1 MPELPEVETI
11 ARDVQNALVGRR
23 VADARLLDAAV
34 LRPVPPDA
42 DALAYLRGATI
53 TRGHRRAK
61 HLLIDLVGPTGE
73 PLLLGVQLLI
83 YGQLLLES
91 ADAAPEPGVRLVLS
105 LDDGRE
111 VRLADESGYARAR
124 VGPAASTAAALGLAK
139 LGPEPL
145 SDDFTVDR
153 LAGILRGRRGK
164 LKPLLLDQ
172 ERIAGLGNIY
182 VDESL
187 WAARLHP
194 ERVAG
199 SLTEEEAQNLHA
211 AIRASLARGI
221 EDRGTTFDSYRDLF
235 GQPGGHQRNLAVFQR
250 TGKPCPRCG
259 TKIRRTEVGGRPTYT
274 CPVCQPLVPPP
285 TEAPSARLE
294 GF

>member
-11 ARDVQNALVGRR
+11 ARDVQSALVGRR
-23 VADARLLDAAV
+23 VVGARLLDPAV
-34 LRPVPPDA
+34 LRPTPASA
-42 DALAYLRGATI
+42 DPLAYLRGATI
-53 TRGHRRAK
+53 ERGHRRGK
-61 HLLIDLVGPTGE
+61 HLLIDLASPSGE
-73 PLLLGVQLLI
+73 KLLLEFQLLI

-91 ADAAPEPGVRLVLS
+91 PDAPAEPGLRLVLS
-105 LDDGRE
+105 LDDRRE

-124 VGPAASTAAALGLAK
+124 VGPAEEVIADLGLAR

-145 SDDFTVDR
+145 ADDFTPDR
-153 LAGILRGRRGK
+153 LAEILAGRRGK

-172 ERIAGLGNIY
+172 ARIAGLGNIY

-187 WAARLHP
+187 FAARLDP
-194 ERVAG
+194 ERAAG
-199 SLTEEEAQNLHA
+199 SLAPAEVAALYM
-211 AIRASLARGI
+211 AIRANLAQGI

-235 GQPGGHQRNLAVFQR
+235 GRPGGHQRNLAVFQR

-259 TKIRRTEVGGRPTYT
+259 TRIGRREVGGRATYT
-274 CPVCQPLVPPP
+274 CAVCQRPEAESPPG
-285 TEAPSARLE
+285 EARLD

>member
-11 ARDVQNALVGRR
+11 ARDVQSALVGHR
-23 VADARLLDAAV
+23 VADARILDAAV
-34 LRPVPPDA
+34 LRPVPPAA
-42 DALAYLRGATI
+42 DPIAYLRGATI
-53 TRGHRRAK
+53 SRGRRRAK

-73 PLLLGVQLLI
+73 PLLLGIQLLI
-83 YGQLLLES
+83 YGQLLLDS
-91 ADAAPEPGVRLVLS
+91 ADAAPEPGLRLVLI

-111 VRLADESGYARAR
+111 VRLADESGYVRAR
-124 VGPAASTAAALGLAK
+124 VGPAGETAAALGLAK
-139 LGPEPL
+139 LGPEPF
-145 SDDFTVDR
+145 SEEFTVER
-153 LAGILRGRRGK
+153 LAGILGGRRGK

-172 ERIAGLGNIY
+172 ERVAGLGNIY

-199 SLTEEEAQNLHA
+199 SLRQEEVEALHA
-211 AIRASLARGI
+211 AIRANLARGI

-235 GQPGGHQRNLAVFQR
+235 GRPGGHQRNLAVFQR

-259 TKIRRTEVGGRPTYT
+259 TKVRRTEVGGRPTYT
-274 CPVCQPLVPPP
+274 CPVCQLLVPPSELP
-285 TEAPSARLE
+285 APRPE

>member
-11 ARDVQNALVGRR
+11 ARDVQSALVGRR
-23 VADARLLDAAV
+23 IADARILDAAV
-34 LRPVPPDA
+34 LRAVPPDT
-42 DALAYLRGATI
+42 DPIAYLRGATI
-53 TRGHRRAK
+53 ARGHRRAK
-61 HLLIDLVGPTGE
+61 HLLIDLVSASGE
-73 PLLLGVQLLI
+73 PLLLAIQLLI
-83 YGQLLLES
+83 YGQFLLEP
-91 ADAAPEPGVRLVLS
+91 ADAAAEPGLRLVLS

-124 VGPAASTAAALGLAK
+124 VGPAEETAAAIGLAK

-145 SDDFTVDR
+145 SDDFTAER
-153 LAGILRGRRGK
+153 LGVILRGRRGK

-172 ERIAGLGNIY
+172 ERVAGIGNIY

-187 WAARLHP
+187 WTARLHP

-199 SLTEEEAQNLHA
+199 SLTEDEVARLHA
-211 AIRASLARGI
+211 AIQANLARGV

-235 GQPGGHQRNLAVFQR
+235 GRPGGHQRNLAVFQR

-259 TKIRRTEVGGRPTYT
+259 TRIRRTEVGGRPTYT
-274 CPVCQPLVPPP
+274 CPVCQPLAPPP
-285 TEAPSARLE
+285 PERKARLE
-294 GF
+294 GL